1 MKYSASTGGF
11 YDPIINKNIPKDS
24 VDISQQQHRELLKG
38 ESLDQSEIVAD
49 TISRMPKLKKK
60 DFDLEAYKIQSINQ
74 LYSVSEKF
82 IRKHCH
88 AWTIEAATWVLI
100 AKNPSSQ
107 LAKSVLEWVRAV
119 KNDVSAKQDTI
130 EESKNKAAI
139 DAEVINEEYLD
150 LKYGKAGNTIPAPSI
165 KISQLNAIQE
175 GSLPNENPS

>member
-24 VDISQQQHRELLKG
+24 VDISQQQHRELLNG

-49 TISRMPKLKKK
+49 TISGMPKLKKK
-60 DFDLEAYKIQSINQ
+60 DFDLEAYKVQSINQ

-88 AWTIEAATWVLI
+88 AWTIETATWVLI

-119 KNDVSAKQDTI
+119 KNDVSAKQETI
-130 EESKNKAAI
+130 EESKSRAAI
-139 DAEVINEEYLD
+139 DASVINEEYLD
-150 LKYGKAGNTIPAPSI
+150 LKYGKVGNTMPAPSI
-165 KISQLNAIQE
+165 KLSQLNSIQE
-175 GSLPNENPS
+175 EGLPDEKPS